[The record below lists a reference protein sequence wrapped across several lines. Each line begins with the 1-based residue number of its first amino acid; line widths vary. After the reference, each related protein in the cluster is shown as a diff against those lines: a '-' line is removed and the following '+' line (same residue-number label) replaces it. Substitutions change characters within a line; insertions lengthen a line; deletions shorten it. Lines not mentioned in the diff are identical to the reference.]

1 MKTTKATQKG
11 FTLIEVLIALT
22 IFVIFITSMSSAY
35 LSIARSQREANAL
48 REMYSEL
55 RHVVTLISEETQS
68 KTIDYGCYLGTPKIE
83 DEDSLETIVRKI
95 PPSTAC
101 NELTSRLPHE
111 YLALI
116 DSESRERTIFKTEED
131 IETGEKKIFMFRETN
146 TGAAWEADEGYITGY
161 KEISLN
167 SFKISGLEF
176 EIAPLI
182 DPFDPENVGCGPA
195 QFQPS
200 VSIYASVFG
209 ARSDTEKFDLDLQT
223 SLSSRV
229 YNLQTDL

>member
-1 MKTTKATQKG
+1 MNKKLRKQKG

-35 LSIARSQREANAL
+35 LSIARSQRSANAI

-55 RHVVTLISEETQS
+55 RHIVTLMSEEAKS
-68 KTIDYGCYLGTPKIE
+68 KTIDYNCYLGIPKII
-83 DEDSLETIVRKI
+83 EDSEDTIIRKI

-101 NELTSRLPHE
+101 NELTSRLSNE

-116 DSESRERTIFKTEED
+116 DSESKERTIFKTEKD
-131 IETGEKKIFMFRETN
+131 ADTGETKVFMFRETN
-146 TGAAWEADEGYITGY
+146 TGAAWEADEGYATGY
-161 KEISLN
+161 QEISLK
-167 SFKISGLEF
+167 SFKFRGLKF
-176 EIAPLI
+176 EIAPLT

-200 VSIYASVFG
+200 VSIYSSVYG
-209 ARSDTEKFDLDLQT
+209 SRPDTERFDLDLQT
-223 SLSSRV
+223 TLSSRV
-229 YNLQTDL
+229 YNLQTDV